1 MVHFSPLEEFDAPVY
16 NRIHQEQ
23 IVAGMT
29 VQHRDENP
37 ALQEHVIVQEI
48 PLVSIVE
55 RIQEQFLV
63 FAPHVVG
70 SLPPFEKFDA
80 PLYNQIDQEL
90 IVAGEITQ
98 HSVENPAVQEQV
110 IVQEQVVGSLLPLE
124 EFHVPV
130 YNQTHQEQV
139 VAGMA
144 TQHRVENPAVQEQVI
159 VQEIPHVSIVERI
172 QERIVSS
179 APQVICALSP
189 LEEFD
194 APVYNQIHQEKI
206 IAEEITQHRVGNPAV
221 QEQVFVHGIPQVPQ
235 FVDSF
240 PPLKEF
246 VAPMCNQVLQEQIV
260 ATVQPHV
267 RFQEIPEIQVVERIQ
282 EQIVEPIEA
291 PLQEHVQLHTAFQI
305 AHVPVPRIQE
315 IPQEHLPER
324 IAEQIVPGQIEEQI
338 WDIPFLPIV
347 EETVDLVPVLPHE
360 RLHPREHPHR
370 PDEIVEAAA
379 LSVLENVF
387 HERQRRVDHCVQVLE
402 REKEKLRVLEER
414 GVVPPHKLQ
423 SLRSHIQSGKD
434 AMADAVRDLYECN
447 QQVKR
452 RRL

>member
-1 MVHFSPLEEFDAPVY
+1 MYPQLSTTIVEAYAPQVVGSFSPEEFDAPVY
-16 NRIHQEQ
+16 NQIDQEQ
-23 IVAGMT
+23 IVTGMT
-29 VQHRDENP
+29 TQHR
-37 ALQEHVIVQEI
+37 
-48 PLVSIVE
+48 
-55 RIQEQFLV
+55 
-63 FAPHVVG
+63 
-70 SLPPFEKFDA
+70 
-80 PLYNQIDQEL
+80 
-90 IVAGEITQ
+90 
-98 HSVENPAVQEQV
+98 VENPAVQEQV
-110 IVQEQVVGSLLPLE
+110 IVQEQVVGSLPPLE

-130 YNQTHQEQV
+130 YNQIHQEQIVTGMTTQHRVENPAVQEQVIVQEQVVGSLPPLEEFPVPVYNQIHQEQV

-159 VQEIPHVSIVERI
+159 VQEIPHVSIVERV

-291 PLQEHVQLHTAFQI
+291 PLQEHVQLHTALQI
-305 AHVPVPRIQE
+305 S
-315 IPQEHLPER
+315 LSC
-324 IAEQIVPGQIEEQI
+324 
-338 WDIPFLPIV
+338 
-347 EETVDLVPVLPHE
+347 PVLAVGVTAPPGFLSGE
-360 RLHPREHPHR
+360 NGVQPLRDRILGRPRLEHW
-370 PDEIVEAAA
+370 A
-379 LSVLENVF
+379 LFPCFSGF
-387 HERQRRVDHCVQVLE
+387 WHCRL
-402 REKEKLRVLEER
+402 
-414 GVVPPHKLQ
+414 
-423 SLRSHIQSGKD
+423 SL
-434 AMADAVRDLYECN
+434 LFP
-447 QQVKR
+447 
-452 RRL
+452 